1 MIRKMNKDYLVLCRA
16 VKYKHL
22 GIANN
27 YLRELF
33 FTLKPKH
40 MLWFMRFSKN
50 NGVIWTNKKS

>member
-1 MIRKMNKDYLVLCRA
+1 MNKDYLILCRA

-40 MLWFMRFSKN
+40 MLWFMKFSKN